1 MPGMTSLV
9 ERLEQELYAAATA
22 RPRDSARYAAVLERA
37 VQTCGA
43 DPEAAEVLDLA
54 DLYFELATEYETLG
68 RCEDA
73 LAAADAAVD
82 AGPPTRNQRRVR
94 QRRRRPRQPGD
105 TEPGRRHDPVDAVP
119 IHHLSLPA
127 FICRRV
133 PIVAQDR

>member
-1 MPGMTSLV
+1 MTSLV
-9 ERLEQELYAAATA
+9 DRLKRELYAAATA

-82 AGPPTRNQRRVR
+82 AGLRHAARSAVSAS
-94 QRRRRPRQPGD
+94 GD
-105 TEPGRRHDPVDAVP
+105 PDARGP
-119 IHHLSLPA
+119 N
-127 FICRRV
+127 R
-133 PIVAQDR
+133 

>member
-1 MPGMTSLV
+1 MTSLV
-9 ERLEQELYAAATA
+9 DRLERELYAAATA

-82 AGPPTRNQRRVR
+82 AGLAIAARSAVSAS
-94 QRRRRPRQPGD
+94 GD
-105 TEPGRRHDPVDAVP
+105 PDARGPGR
-119 IHHLSLPA
+119 
-127 FICRRV
+127 
-133 PIVAQDR
+133 